1 MCSWIVE
8 KAEISGTGK
17 GATGWF
23 NLSQAN
29 VYYDHPY
36 DAPLDH
42 ALIIDFVK
50 DTNQPGNRVAVELS
64 RESALRLVESI
75 NTALTTGEA
84 AHETETAGA
93 SVH

>member
-36 DAPLDH
+36 KAPLDH
-42 ALIIDFVK
+42 ALIIDFVR
-50 DTNQPGNRVAVELS
+50 DPNEPGDRVAVEMS
-64 RESALRLVESI
+64 SDSALRLIDSI
-75 NTALTTGEA
+75 KAALATGEV
-84 AHETETAGA
+84 AH
-93 SVH
+93 S

>member
-29 VYYDHPY
+29 VY
-36 DAPLDH
+36 
-42 ALIIDFVK
+42 
-50 DTNQPGNRVAVELS
+50 
-64 RESALRLVESI
+64 
-75 NTALTTGEA
+75 
-84 AHETETAGA
+84 
-93 SVH
+93 